1 MFARA
6 YLRASTVEQDANRAK
21 EQLQRFANDHGLT
34 IASFYSENES
44 GATLKRPELF
54 RLLDDCLPGDALLVE
69 QVDRLSRLNESDWA
83 MLRNKIDS
91 LEVRIIA
98 LDLPTSWSG
107 FSENETTRSIMLAVN
122 RMMLDV
128 LAAVARK
135 DYTDRLR
142 RQNQGIAKAQTEG
155 AYRGRPENV
164 DRNKSIVAMLDKG
177 ITWAAIIDA
186 TGCSRS
192 TLGKLSA
199 RRKIEI

>member
-1 MFARA
+1 MMFARA
-6 YLRASTVEQDANRAK
+6 YLRASTIEQDANRAK
-21 EQLQRFANDHGLT
+21 EPLQRFAREHGLT
-34 IASFYSENES
+34 IAGFYSENES

-54 RLLDDCLPGDALLVE
+54 RLLADCIPGDVLLVE

-83 MLRNKIDS
+83 MLRNKIDW

-107 FSENETTRSIMLAVN
+107 VSENETTRAIMLAVN

-142 RQNQGIAKAQTEG
+142 RQNEGIAKAQAEG

-164 DRNKSIVAMLDKG
+164 DRNKSIVAMLEKG

-199 RRKIEI
+199 RRKAE